1 MTSSFGT
8 VIGTPRDKLPSMG
21 DTNYDRTEPDLT
33 EAVNKQID
41 RNIADTKQF
50 FNDMMK
56 IEEQRIK
63 NRDANLQNLVSLTKS
78 AIKIKQYFDA
88 TAEVRKDR
96 KDDKATRE
104 RVEEAR
110 AQRELDDET
119 TIATGNLAS
128 ENTTEAN
135 DMAVL
140 LTQPDTNEEI
150 IEKLFS
156 SPSYGAINE
165 HINKNEWLNSGLS
178 AEAENKWDTAEELWL
193 VNLYDKYS
201 EAGGDTR
208 SGKWKR
214 YIKNVVQPEI
224 RTRKEKAFKQ
234 WETSQN
240 AKIRAAQSQKIDMRI
255 RESLQGGEDL
265 DTTELLNYVKAAKQY
280 STDQEALEYIVD
292 YMYAELTNKTE
303 RVTPAMV
310 DDFMSLFKFKHSGTG
325 KKTTLIESNFGK
337 NGALTTS
344 LIARLNRAKRN
355 ALEDPK
361 DLLKDRIQEFET
373 NVVDPARDEDGD
385 ISEQDQLTIA
395 AKWRKEFPAEA
406 FPQSLLSAGISSHTS
421 NKFGSSYGK
430 YSVPGQA
437 DVLADYKTDLQDVI
451 LEQYKLTDQQ
461 YSRNQLPGSDNRA
474 IEKAYADLKRR
485 VEQSEIGNQ
494 GMDFGTRVASELE
507 VVKAKLAN
515 GSYNVTIPAY
525 STGTAQDIITTG
537 DYFSKPGSVNSSNF
551 ASPLEKVNLE
561 TSRAALNDGNLAAA
575 ITPFWKNIA
584 KRLGVAPEKLL
595 LDRLIATGG
604 LDSKTGDIVNSND
617 IYKLSD
623 EDLYEL
629 YRNPNAHSSIDVFYK
644 VNEETGEKNSTI
656 MLNAARLKK
665 SDGSGFIDDGY
676 YTLRGQGVKKLPRI
690 NSSLTP
696 TDLIRIKADNVG
708 RYGIST
714 DEMKEAF
721 SYAGNGM
728 KPVLEGLLT
737 KPFTEDSQSQVMALL
752 WHIKLQKMNSIRGVE
767 IDGDFSWRLS
777 GITDVEQAALEE
789 FMPALKDAP
798 YFSRPHTLQEDV
810 MAAIVNEIPKT
821 TPVEKPKSKKRSRR

>member
-21 DTNYDRTEPDLT
+21 DTNYDRTAPDLT

-41 RNIADTKQF
+41 RNILDTKQF
-50 FNDMMK
+50 FADMMK

-63 NRDANLQNLVSLTKS
+63 NRDANLQNLVGLTKS

-88 TAEVRKDR
+88 TAEVRRDR

-119 TIATGNLAS
+119 TIATGKLAS
-128 ENTTEAN
+128 ENTVEAN

-140 LTQPDTNEEI
+140 LNQPDTNEEI

-156 SPSYGAINE
+156 SPTYGAINE
-165 HINKNEWLNSGLS
+165 YINKNDWLNTGLS
-178 AEAENKWDTAEELWL
+178 AEAEEKWDAAEELWL
-193 VNLYDKYS
+193 VALYDKYS

-224 RTRKEKAFKQ
+224 RTRKEKAFRE

-240 AKIRAAQSQKIDMRI
+240 AKVRAAQSQKVDMRI
-255 RESLQGGEDL
+255 ANGLRDGDVNG
-265 DTTELLNYVKAAKQY
+265 TELVQYVKAAKQY

-310 DDFMSLFKFKHSGTG
+310 DDFMNEVKFKHSGTG
-325 KKTTLIESNFGK
+325 KETTLIDSNFGK

-361 DLLKDRIQEFET
+361 DLLADRMQEFET
-373 NVVDPARDEDGD
+373 NVVTPYRDEEGN
-385 ISEQDQLTIA
+385 ISDQDQLIIA
-395 AKWRKEFPAEA
+395 SKWRKEFPSEP
-406 FPQSLLSAGISSHTS
+406 FSQSILSAGVGSHTG
-421 NKFGSSYGK
+421 NKYGTSYGK

-437 DVLADYKTDLQDVI
+437 DVLADYKTDLQDVVI
-451 LEQYKLTDQQ
+451 KKYKLEDDIS
-461 YSRNQLPGSDNRA
+461 YSRSQLPGSDNRA

-485 VEQSEIGNQ
+485 VEESEIGNQ

-507 VVKAKLAN
+507 IVKKKLAD
-515 GSYNVTIPAY
+515 GEYAVVVPEY
-525 STGTAQDIITTG
+525 STGTAQDVIDTTN
-537 DYFSKPGSVNSSNF
+537 YFLKPGNITSSNF

-561 TSRAALNDGNLAAA
+561 TSRVALNDGNLTSA

-584 KRLGVAPEKLL
+584 KKLGVTPEKLL
-595 LDRLIATGG
+595 MDRLIATGG
-604 LDSKTGDIVNSND
+604 LDPKSGDIINSNE
-617 IYKLSD
+617 IYKLSK
-623 EDLYEL
+623 EDLDDL
-629 YRNPNAHSSIDVFYK
+629 LRNPNAHSSVDVFYK

-665 SDGSGFIDDGY
+665 SDGSGFINDGY
-676 YTLRGQGVKKLPRI
+676 YTLRGQGTKKLPRV
-690 NSSLTP
+690 NSDLTAS
-696 TDLIRIKADNVG
+696 DLLTIRADDIG

-714 DEMKEAF
+714 SEMKEAF
-721 SYAGNGM
+721 SYTGNGK
-728 KPVLEGLLT
+728 KPILEGLLNKT
-737 KPFTEDSQSQVMALL
+737 FDEDSQSQVMALL

-777 GITDVEQAALEE
+777 GLTDVEQAALEE

-798 YFSRPHTLQEDV
+798 YFSRPNTLQEDV
-810 MAAIVNEIPKT
+810 MAAIVNEIKP
-821 TPVEKPKSKKRSRR
+821 TPVEQPKSKKRSRR